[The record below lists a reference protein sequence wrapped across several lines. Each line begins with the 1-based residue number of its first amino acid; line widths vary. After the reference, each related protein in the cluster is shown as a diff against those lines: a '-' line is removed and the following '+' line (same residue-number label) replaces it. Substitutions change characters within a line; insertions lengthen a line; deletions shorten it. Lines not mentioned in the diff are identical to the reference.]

1 MKYIVDYNISG
12 YVEVEADSVKD
23 AMEKAGNIDESKILG
38 KSLTWGMNISPEDV
52 LKE

>member
-12 YVEVEADSVKD
+12 CVEVEADSVKD
-23 AMEKAGNIDESKILG
+23 AMEKVGNIDESKILK
-38 KSLTWGMNISPEDV
+38 KSLTWGMNIVPEDV